1 MPKNKVSVPVLF
13 FSWKCIYLEFDAFA
27 YLSIVTHTL
36 ILWFI
41 LLYLECHLQS
51 LRLHSNRKE
60 FLLELVR
67 GMTV

>member
-13 FSWKCIYLEFDAFA
+13 FSRKCIYLEFDAFA

-36 ILWFI
+36 ILFI